1 MDIMLIVAA
10 FAAGYIALK
19 LNLPPL
25 VGFLIAGFTLQHFGF
40 ETNQAISTLS
50 DLGVTL
56 LLFTIGLK
64 LDVKSLLAKEIWA
77 SASLHN
83 VLSTAFFTLAL
94 FGLKSLGIALF
105 SDIDIYQLLLLGFV
119 LSFSSTVFAIKSLE
133 EQGSMNSTFAN
144 ISIGILIMQDI
155 FAVLFLTISTGKLP
169 EWYAIILFALPL
181 ARPIFYKVLDK
192 CGHGEMLVLFGF
204 FMALVMGAGLFTAVG
219 MKADLGALILGMLL
233 AGHHKASELSKSL
246 FNIKELFLVCFFLNI
261 GLSDAPTLDA
271 FILALLLLL
280 LLPIK
285 GLLYFVVINL
295 FKFRVRTSLLA
306 SLTLLNYSEFG
317 LIVSGLAYKL
327 NWLPGEMMVAI
338 ALAVSMSFIVAAPIN
353 KMSHKIYRYTSPWL
367 RDRADERLHFR
378 DKKINP
384 GNAQVLILGM
394 GRIGTGAYDEI
405 RTRFGKISLGV
416 EIRSDVM
423 STHKESGRNVIQGDA
438 TDSDF
443 WERILNITNVKM
455 VLLAMPHH
463 QGNQAA
469 LEQLRARQYHG
480 QIAAIAE
487 FPDQVTE
494 LLDCGADAAFNIY
507 NEAGAGFARHV
518 CDTLEPEFRPMQQG
532 NWDKSNDLTQTPQ
545 I

>member
-1 MDIMLIVAA
+1 MDIFLIIAA
-10 FAAGYIALK
+10 FVSGFIALR

-25 VGFLIAGFTLQHFGF
+25 VGFLIAGFGF
-40 ETNQAISTLS
+40 QYFDFHSNEVISTLS
-50 DLGVTL
+50 NLGVTL

-77 SASLHN
+77 SATLHN
-83 VLSTAFFTLAL
+83 VLSTVFFTLAL
-94 FGLKSLGIALF
+94 IGLKSIGIKLF
-105 SDIDIYQLLLLGFV
+105 TDIDSLQLLLLAFV

-133 EQGSMNSTFAN
+133 EQGSMNSTFAT

-155 FAVLFLTISTGKLP
+155 FAVLFLTISTGKIP
-169 EWYAIILFALPL
+169 EWYAIALFLLPF
-181 ARPIFYKVLDK
+181 ARPLFYKILDK
-192 CGHGEMLVLFGF
+192 CGHGEVLLLYGF

-261 GLSDAPTLDA
+261 GLSNTPTLDGL
-271 FILALLLLL
+271 ILAILLVL

-285 GLLYFVVINL
+285 GILYFAVINL
-295 FKFRVRTSLLA
+295 FKFRVRTSLLS

-327 NWLPGEMMVAI
+327 GWLPGEMMVAI
-338 ALAVSMSFIVAAPIN
+338 ALAVSLSFIIAAPIN
-353 KMSHKIYRYTSPWL
+353 NISHKIYRYTSPWL
-367 RDRADERLHFR
+367 RERADEKLHFR
-378 DKKINP
+378 DKRINS

-405 RTRFGKISLGV
+405 RTRYGKISLGIETRNEV
-416 EIRSDVM
+416 VH
-423 STHKESGRNVIQGDA
+423 THLESGRNVIQGDA

-443 WERILNITNVKM
+443 WERILDIANVKL

-463 QGNQAA
+463 QGNQSA
-469 LEQLRARQYHG
+469 LEQLKARHYKG
-480 QIAAIAE
+480 QVAAIAE

-494 LLDCGADAAFNIY
+494 LTQNGVDAAFNIY

-518 CDTLEPEFRPMQQG
+518 CDKLNPQFKLMQHG
-532 NWDKSNDLTQTPQ
+532 NWDKTNDLT
-545 I
+545 

>member
-1 MDIMLIVAA
+1 MDIFLIIAA
-10 FAAGYIALK
+10 FVSGFIALR

-25 VGFLIAGFTLQHFGF
+25 VGFLIAGFGLQYFGF
-40 ETNQAISTLS
+40 HSNNIISILS

-77 SASLHN
+77 SATLHN

-94 FGLKSLGIALF
+94 IGLKAIGIALF
-105 SDIDIYQLLLLGFV
+105 TDIDTLQLLLLAFV

-133 EQGSMNSTFAN
+133 EKGNMNSTFAT

-155 FAVLFLTISTGKLP
+155 FAVLFLTISTGKIP
-169 EWYAIILFALPL
+169 EWYAVALFLLPL
-181 ARPIFYKVLDK
+181 ARPLFYKILDK
-192 CGHGEMLVLFGF
+192 CGHGEVLLLYGF

-219 MKADLGALILGMLL
+219 MKADLGALMLGMLL
-233 AGHHKASELSKSL
+233 AGHYKASELSKSL

-261 GLSDAPTLDA
+261 GLSDTPTLDGL
-271 FILALLLLL
+271 ILATLLVL

-285 GLLYFVVINL
+285 GILYFAVINL
-295 FKFRVRTSLLA
+295 FKFRVRTSLLS

-327 NWLPGEMMVAI
+327 GWLPGEMMIAI
-338 ALAVSMSFIVAAPIN
+338 ALAVSLSFIIASPIN
-353 KMSHKIYRYTSPWL
+353 NISHQIYRYTSPWL
-367 RDRADERLHFR
+367 RERADEKLHFR
-378 DKKINP
+378 DKRINS

-405 RTRFGKISLGV
+405 RTRYGKISLGI
-416 EIRSDVM
+416 ETRNDVVY
-423 STHKESGRNVIQGDA
+423 THRQSGRNVIQGDA

-443 WERILNITNVKM
+443 WERILDIANVKL

-463 QGNQAA
+463 QGNQSA
-469 LEQLRARQYHG
+469 LEQLKARHYNG

-494 LLDCGADAAFNIY
+494 LTQNGVDAAFNIY

-518 CDTLEPEFRPMQQG
+518 CDKLNPQFTLMQHG
-532 NWDKSNDLTQTPQ
+532 NWDKTNDLT
-545 I
+545 

>member
-1 MDIMLIVAA
+1 MSL
-10 FAAGYIALK
+10 FY
-19 LNLPPL
+19 
-25 VGFLIAGFTLQHFGF
+25 F
-40 ETNQAISTLS
+40 
-50 DLGVTL
+50 

-77 SASLHN
+77 SATLHN
-83 VLSTAFFTLAL
+83 VLSTVFFTLAL
-94 FGLKSLGIALF
+94 IGLKSIGIKLF
-105 SDIDIYQLLLLGFV
+105 TDIDSLQLLLLAFV

-133 EQGSMNSTFAN
+133 EQGSMNSTFAT

-155 FAVLFLTISTGKLP
+155 FAVLFLTISTGKIP
-169 EWYAIILFALPL
+169 EWYAIALFLLPF
-181 ARPIFYKVLDK
+181 ARPLFYKILDK
-192 CGHGEMLVLFGF
+192 CGHGEVLLLYGF

-261 GLSDAPTLDA
+261 GLSNTPTLDGL
-271 FILALLLLL
+271 ILAILLVL

-285 GLLYFVVINL
+285 GILYFAVINL
-295 FKFRVRTSLLA
+295 FKFRVRTSLLS

-317 LIVSGLAYKL
+317 LIVSGLSYKL
-327 NWLPGEMMVAI
+327 GWLPGEMMVAI
-338 ALAVSMSFIVAAPIN
+338 ALAVSLSFIIAAPIN
-353 KMSHKIYRYTSPWL
+353 NISHKIYRYTSPWL
-367 RDRADERLHFR
+367 RERADEKLHFR
-378 DKKINP
+378 DKRINS

-405 RTRFGKISLGV
+405 RTRYGKISLGI
-416 EIRSDVM
+416 ETRSDVVH
-423 STHKESGRNVIQGDA
+423 THRQSGRNVIQGDA

-443 WERILNITNVKM
+443 WERILDIANVKL

-463 QGNQAA
+463 QGNQSA
-469 LEQLRARQYHG
+469 LEQLKARHYKG
-480 QIAAIAE
+480 QVAAIAE

-494 LLDCGADAAFNIY
+494 LTQNGVDAAFNIY

-518 CDTLEPEFRPMQQG
+518 CDKLNPQFKLMQHG
-532 NWDKSNDLTQTPQ
+532 NWDKTNDLT
-545 I
+545 